1 MATIRKRG
9 DKWQA
14 QVRKTG
20 AKTLSKSF
28 FNKRDA
34 ERWAREREA
43 AIDLGQPDL
52 YEDRHLTLGD
62 VLVRY
67 QAEITPAKKG
77 RDAENRRLNRLRND
91 DIARV
96 SIASLDGPTL
106 CQFRDRRL
114 NDGKRACQ
122 YDLVLIRH
130 ALEIGRKE
138 WALPIRTNPVDE
150 IRVPNGIRARHRRL
164 LPDEFDRLKQAA
176 PLTRNPLT
184 LPAVELAIET
194 AMRRSELLKLRW
206 GDVDVAAR
214 LAHLD
219 DTKNGQPRS
228 VPLTDRALS
237 ILETL
242 PRVSDRVL
250 PITEVALRQSW
261 ERLVAR
267 AGIEDL
273 HFHDLRHEAISR
285 FFERG
290 LTIPEVA
297 LISGHKDPRM
307 LFRYTHLKP
316 ENVVAKLNALEA
328 A

>member
-1 MATIRKRG
+1 M
-9 DKWQA
+9 
-14 QVRKTG
+14 
-20 AKTLSKSF
+20 
-28 FNKRDA
+28 
-34 ERWAREREA
+34 
-43 AIDLGQPDL
+43 
-52 YEDRHLTLGD
+52 
-62 VLVRY
+62 
-67 QAEITPAKKG
+67 
-77 RDAENRRLNRLRND
+77 
-91 DIARV
+91 
-96 SIASLDGPTL
+96 
-106 CQFRDRRL
+106 
-114 NDGKRACQ
+114 
-122 YDLVLIRH
+122 
-130 ALEIGRKE
+130 
-138 WALPIRTNPVDE
+138 
-150 IRVPNGIRARHRRL
+150 PNGIRARHRRL
-164 LPDEFDRLKQAA
+164 LSGEFDRLKQAA

-194 AMRRSELLKLRW
+194 AMRRSELLELRW
-206 GDVDVAAR
+206 EDVDAAER
-214 LAHLD
+214 LAHLE

-237 ILETL
+237 ILEHL

-250 PITEVALRQSW
+250 PLTETALRQSW

-297 LISGHKDPRM
+297 LISGYKDPRM